1 VRVLLAVAGLLVLAG
16 AAAAAVP
23 IAHTLRKSPSGPIEA
38 VAQDNNLAAWFTAS
52 SPRACDQIHVM
63 APGKKDRSFPP
74 PSSGSIT
81 CNWDVT
87 AGPPQLAI
95 AARMSMALWTL
106 HANGPAPFDYVL
118 AAPFFGGTEQQI
130 ARLAHAGDGTG
141 KWLEGVAGAG
151 KTLAYSWDDVE
162 YIDKLG
168 CLSGGSCK
176 EKIEDGGIQIVTRTG
191 SQPLQGAQP
200 ALELAASAG
209 RIAYIPAMT
218 VKGNH
223 PAPNTNSTLYVADAT
238 SGNVV
243 GKAFVHGIP
252 LAIALSP
259 NVLAVLTTQAGPHD
273 RISWFSPTSGK
284 RLGSVLVSPHAA
296 PQLAASDQLLVFRV
310 NRQLYGVSTHGGRP
324 RLLAKTGQDSVGLSL
339 ARGRLAWAD
348 NHGGVGRLRALSVG

>member
-1 VRVLLAVAGLLVLAG
+1 VLAG
-16 AAAAAVP
+16 VAAAAP
-23 IAHTLRKSPSGPIEA
+23 PTAHTLRKSPTGPIEA
-38 VAQDNNLAAWFTAS
+38 IAQDNNLAAWFTAS
-52 SPRACDQIHVM
+52 SPHACDQVHVL

-74 PSSGSIT
+74 ASAESIT
-81 CNWDVT
+81 CTWDTT
-87 AGPPQLAI
+87 AGQPQLAI
-95 AARMSMALWTL
+95 AGRISMALWTL
-106 HANGPAPFDYVL
+106 HGGPPAPFDYVL
-118 AAPFFGGTEQQI
+118 TAPFVGGTEQQVD
-130 ARLAHAGDGTG
+130 RLAHASDGTG

-162 YIDKLG
+162 YVDKLG

-176 EKIEDGGIQIVTRTG
+176 EKIAAGGIQVVTKTG
-191 SQPLQGAQP
+191 SQPLAGALP

-218 VKGNH
+218 VKGDH
-223 PAPNTNSTLYVADAT
+223 PAPNTNSSLYVADAS
-238 SGNVV
+238 SGDVV

-273 RISWFSPTSGK
+273 RISWFAPIGGK
-284 RLGSVLVSPHAA
+284 KLGSVLISPRAA
-296 PQLAASDQLLVFRV
+296 PELAASDQLIVFRV

-324 RLLAKTGQDSVGLSL
+324 RQLGKTGQDSVGLSL

-348 NHGGVGRLRALSVG
+348 NHGGTGRLRAVSVG